1 MLTYGVGAESRTE
14 KSPVD
19 LSAGLF
25 LFKVE
30 NSMISVSNAG
40 AGIGIEAQA
49 GTTAKAQGMATAGG
63 AGTTGTVV
71 ETGLKL

>member
-14 KSPVD
+14 KSPLD

-49 GTTAKAQGMATAGG
+49 GTTAKA
-63 AGTTGTVV
+63 
-71 ETGLKL
+71 